1 MPTTRSQKNANNI
14 AAETLMSIHND
25 NGILQDMLIQDTR
38 SVSCEKHKDQ
48 HELDKAKEE
57 LCKLK
62 LIATETLMSIH
73 KDNDIIQDMITI
85 SYQEQEHKR
94 AKEELAKLKLIKEH
108 TSNYNTLKMLVDIHT
123 REMDRLELII
133 STLLSSVD
141 K

>member
-14 AAETLMSIHND
+14 AA
-25 NGILQDMLIQDTR
+25 
-38 SVSCEKHKDQ
+38 
-48 HELDKAKEE
+48 
-57 LCKLK
+57 
-62 LIATETLMSIH
+62 ETLMSIH

-85 SYQEQEHKR
+85 SYQEQENKR

>member
-1 MPTTRSQKNANNI
+1 MPTTRSQKNNVNI

-25 NGILQDMLIQDTR
+25 NGILQDMLSQDTR
-38 SVSCEKHKDQ
+38 PTAVMN
-48 HELDKAKEE
+48 KA
-57 LCKLK
+57 
-62 LIATETLMSIH
+62 T
-73 KDNDIIQDMITI
+73 
-85 SYQEQEHKR
+85 
-94 AKEELAKLKLIKEH
+94 EELAKLKLIKEH

>member
-14 AAETLMSIHND
+14 AAETLMSIH
-25 NGILQDMLIQDTR
+25 
-38 SVSCEKHKDQ
+38 
-48 HELDKAKEE
+48 
-57 LCKLK
+57 
-62 LIATETLMSIH
+62 
-73 KDNDIIQDMITI
+73 KDNDILRDMLSQDTRATDVVD
-85 SYQEQEHKR
+85 R

>member
-25 NGILQDMLIQDTR
+25 NGILQDMLSQDTR
-38 SVSCEKHKDQ
+38 PTAVMN
-48 HELDKAKEE
+48 KATEE
-57 LCKLK
+57 LNK
-62 LIATETLMSIH
+62 LI
-73 KDNDIIQDMITI
+73 
-85 SYQEQEHKR
+85 
-94 AKEELAKLKLIKEH
+94 LIKEH

>member
-1 MPTTRSQKNANNI
+1 MPTTRSQKNETKI

-25 NGILQDMLIQDTR
+25 NTILQDMLSQGTIPTVVDTN
-38 SVSCEKHKDQ
+38 VMN
-48 HELDKAKEE
+48 KATEE
-57 LCKLK
+57 LNK
-62 LIATETLMSIH
+62 LI
-73 KDNDIIQDMITI
+73 
-85 SYQEQEHKR
+85 
-94 AKEELAKLKLIKEH
+94 LIKEH